1 MTMKNFF
8 GFVAGLMSGTIVGA
22 TVTLLLTP
30 SSGEQ
35 LRADAQARWEQV
47 LHEARQAKER
57 TRQEKE
63 LQFERM
69 KEAGKF

>member
-1 MTMKNFF
+1 MSKFF
-8 GFVAGLMSGTIVGA
+8 SFVAGLMSGTVVGA

-47 LHEARQAKER
+47 LYEARQAKS
-57 TRQEKE
+57 TRARKKM
-63 LQFERM
+63 RSSS
-69 KEAGKF
+69 A

>member
-1 MTMKNFF
+1 MTMSKFF
-8 GFVAGLMSGTIVGA
+8 SFLGGLMSGTIVGA

-47 LHEARQAKER
+47 LHEARQAKEQ
-57 TRQEKE
+57 TRLEKE
-63 LQFERM
+63 LEFERM
-69 KEAGKF
+69 KNSGKF

>member
-1 MTMKNFF
+1 MSKFF
-8 GFVAGLMSGTIVGA
+8 SFVAGLMSGTVVGA

-47 LHEARQAKER
+47 LYEARQAKEH
-57 TRQEKE
+57 TRQEKDA
-63 LQFERM
+63 QFERM